1 MSLRWPIKVIVPP
14 HLEVIA
20 AVDAADLLDAQDSGP
35 TTVLANQKSLTPS
48 STLLMRL
55 VPQARGQTS
64 GPPLNAKAMLANPRN
79 RVQPTAL
86 AKQKLIAQFPVS
98 AHLPLSRAARFP
110 KELGT

>member
-1 MSLRWPIKVIVPP
+1 MIVPP

-20 AVDAADLLDAQDSGP
+20 AVDAADLVDAQDSGP
-35 TTVLANQKSLTPS
+35 TTVLANQKRLAPS
-48 STLLMRL
+48 STLLTRL
-55 VPQARGQTS
+55 DPQTRGQTS
-64 GPPLNAKAMLANPRN
+64 DPPSNAKAMLANPRN

-86 AKQKLIAQFPVS
+86 AKQKLIVVLPVP

>member
-20 AVDAADLLDAQDSGP
+20 AVDAADLVDAQDSGP
-35 TTVLANQKSLTPS
+35 TTVLANQKTLTPS
-48 STLLMRL
+48 STLLTRL

-64 GPPLNAKAMLANPRN
+64 DPPLNAKAMLANPRN

-86 AKQKLIAQFPVS
+86 AKQKLIALFPVP